1 MTLEEISSIKKR
13 VNEIALAPL
22 PEHGGLFEKINV
34 ELTEQLSTVEGI
46 SS

>member
-1 MTLEEISSIKKR
+1 MTIEEISAIKKR

-22 PEHGGLFEKINV
+22 PEHGDLFEKINID
-34 ELTEQLSTVEGI
+34 LTEQLSSVEGI